1 MIAGL
6 GNAGM
11 DHARA
16 LESIPD
22 ATVIAGIDIDSTRSL
37 LFRDGP
43 VPVYLDAS
51 AAYNA
56 RLDPDVI
63 VIAAPT
69 GVHDQVCADAA
80 KYFPQ
85 AVLLVEKPAA
95 DRLPEALSIINNTG
109 KNRRVDVAY
118 HMAYSPEVTWAVER
132 TREMADELGL
142 PVSIQAWAADP
153 YQIDHASATARFGSS
168 WIDSGINA
176 LSVIE
181 RFATLVE
188 RTSYRTIGQ
197 EPLSASE
204 GRFICSYRGSRFPA
218 TVLTSWQSS
227 GPTRST
233 RITYSSGSEVVMDH
247 HGVVG
252 YIIRDGSTVAFY
264 GGDATVPRREN
275 HYRELYR
282 SWLVGDE
289 QMFSAETSARLHSLL
304 LSD

>member
-37 LFRDGP
+37 MFRDGP

-95 DRLPEALSIINNTG
+95 DRLRSA
-109 KNRRVDVAY
+109 
-118 HMAYSPEVTWAVER
+118 
-132 TREMADELGL
+132 MADWYRARAGELVTTDGL
-142 PVSIQAWAADP
+142 AGHLHAW
-153 YQIDHASATARFGSS
+153 
-168 WIDSGINA
+168 SGID
-176 LSVIE
+176 
-181 RFATLVE
+181 
-188 RTSYRTIGQ
+188 IG
-197 EPLSASE
+197 PWWARYVH
-204 GRFICSYRGSRFPA
+204 GR
-218 TVLTSWQSS
+218 
-227 GPTRST
+227 
-233 RITYSSGSEVVMDH
+233 D
-247 HGVVG
+247 
-252 YIIRDGSTVAFY
+252 
-264 GGDATVPRREN
+264 
-275 HYRELYR
+275 
-282 SWLVGDE
+282 
-289 QMFSAETSARLHSLL
+289 
-304 LSD
+304 